1 MAMSPAMRMLMLTGN
16 KHKDSEYSDDNGR
29 KMIGFDRDR
38 RRERMRYDTGPY
50 YEGGY
55 DDRMYM
61 PTYPH
66 MPPSQMMGGMM
77 SGGREGNSYG
87 DIYAHGTIY
96 APNAMNK
103 PSRGFDKAWY
113 NDEDDHSVDEHKA
126 REWVRKMSSGEHFKP
141 EITDQYRSSACP
153 DCDKWEFYTAMNA
166 MYSDHYKTA
175 QKMGVDKPDF
185 YAHMAKDFLMDEDAK
200 PGKLAKYMREI
211 AK

>member
-1 MAMSPAMRMLMLTGN
+1 MAMSPAMKMLMLTGN
-16 KHKDSEYSDDNGR
+16 KHKESEYSDDNGR

-38 RRERMRYDTGPY
+38 RRERMRYDD
-50 YEGGY
+50 GY

-66 MPPSQMMGGMM
+66 TPPAQMMGGA
-77 SGGREGNSYG
+77 REGNSYG
-87 DIYAHGTIY
+87 DIYARGTIY
-96 APNAMNK
+96 APGAMNK
-103 PSRGFDKAWY
+103 TNGKGSMY
-113 NDEDDHSVDEHKA
+113 HEDDDDDMPDHKVDEHKA

-141 EITDQYRSSACP
+141 EITDQHRSSVCP

-200 PGKLAKYMREI
+200 PGKLAKYMKTI